1 MESKMIVPHRFIDEL
16 TEAQVFRILKTLGDW
31 TKNNRKGGLNLPRY
45 PIDLTGAPAELNVAR
60 LLLHAAA
67 EENNTLTVF
76 FRKFL
81 STEQGNLRSEKE
93 TNPNAL
99 PDTKDWTLYA
109 AWILIYLNN
118 EISVE
123 FKNQMWQ
130 VECKSE
136 RMLGISE
143 IRDLLQIIRFDM
155 SKLNTQVLVMPHA
168 KVNEIVLGDKFGDV
182 TNSTIINRSENVTIN
197 AINNEKA
204 NNTLSETSK
213 SLLELVSNGQIEEA
227 LEKLLEVYKINGN
240 KYALNEAIMYNSQLS
255 QLRAQQNFNTISHDD
270 ASRESARITKA
281 IIDLMQRAQ

>member
-1 MESKMIVPHRFIDEL
+1 MIVPHRFIDEL
-16 TEAQVFRILKTLGDW
+16 TEAQVFRILKMLGDW

-45 PIDLTGAPAELNVAR
+45 PIDLTGAPAEVNIAR
-60 LLLHAAA
+60 LLLHAAV
-67 EENNTLTVF
+67 EENNTLTVV

-81 STEQGNLRSEKE
+81 FTEQVNLRNEKE
-93 TNPNAL
+93 NIQNEL

-118 EISVE
+118 ELSVE

-168 KVNEIVLGDKFGDV
+168 KVNEIVMGDKFGNI
-182 TNSTIINRSENVTIN
+182 TNSTVVNRSENITVN
-197 AINNEKA
+197 APKNEKIEA
-204 NNTLSETSK
+204 ISSETQK
-213 SLLELVSNGQIEEA
+213 TLQNIVSNGRIEEA
-227 LEKLLEVYKINGN
+227 LEKLLELFKNNGN
-240 KYALNEAIMYNSQLS
+240 KYALNEAIMYNSQFS
-255 QLRAQQNFNTISHDD
+255 QLRTQQNFNTISHDD
-270 ASRESARITKA
+270 ASRETARITKA
-281 IIDLMQRAQ
+281 IIDLIQRAL